1 MKDDNFL
8 NFNGV
13 FDQVNHN
20 NNLEKAIKRL
30 QSLMESEILN
40 KQKTIELLQ
49 SEVEGLRKELSTEIE
64 KAREYEIKMQQAR
77 QSAEGSRQ
85 LVNKLLNDMERMQ
98 QDIGWYKR
106 TYENRSILGTIRE
119 KLIKSKNSK

>member
-1 MKDDNFL
+1 MKEDNFL

>member
-1 MKDDNFL
+1 MKEDNFL

-106 TYENRSILGTIRE
+106 TYENRSLLGTIKE
-119 KLIKSKNSK
+119 KIFKSK